1 MGTTRRIGVSTS
13 QPAEL
18 TKWRGCRTF
27 SMCNAALRARGHAE
41 INWSLGAAPGAKPQ
55 RDLRQ
60 MFGGSRSV
68 SHDQGKTISAKEVSP
83 SGKPDPSAES
93 SPDVKAEPSAKAK
106 PGRGPRCKA

>member
-60 MFGGSRSV
+60 TFGVNRSV
-68 SHDQGKTISAKEVSP
+68 RDDEGKTISVEEVSS
-83 SGKPDPSAES
+83 SGKPDPSAENT
-93 SPDVKAEPSAKAK
+93 PDLKAEPSAKAK
-106 PGRGPRCKA
+106 PGRGPR